1 MGPRTLRNADFTLDE
16 EQVALRETFAAFF
29 TKECPTTVVRAAEPT
44 GFDAELWDRLMCL
57 GVTTMGIPES
67 RGGDGAGLIEL
78 VLVAEEYGRVLAPV
92 PLVETIVA
100 GWVLATVDEHAEPW
114 LRAQTAG
121 DQIVGIGLH
130 RAKSS
135 QRQLVPAGAISDA
148 VIALHDQSLIL
159 VTDSDKPRHVANQAC
174 APLAWWTPVGDR
186 GDCVVLAEGQDAVR
200 LWEHALLEWRL
211 LTAAA
216 LVGLSDALLSRTVGY
231 VQARYAFGVPI
242 GSFQAVSHPLVDV
255 HIGVQGA
262 RRLVWKAAWLAEHE
276 PQQADRL
283 AAMAW
288 VHASRVATTA
298 AATCLHAHGGVAF
311 TMESDIQLFF
321 RRAKGWAT
329 IAGDPRH
336 QLQRLADELLGGT
349 PSNQA
354 LGVH

>member
-1 MGPRTLRNADFTLDE
+1 MEPRTLRNADFTLDE
-16 EQVALRETFAAFF
+16 ERVALREVFAAFF

-44 GFDAELWDRLMCL
+44 GFDAELWERLMGL

-78 VLVAEEYGRVLAPV
+78 MLVAEEYGRALAPV

-100 GWVLATVDEHAEPW
+100 GRVLASVDEHAEPW
-114 LRAQTAG
+114 LRAQAAG
-121 DQIVGIGLH
+121 ERIVSISLQH
-130 RAKSS
+130 AKST

-159 VTDSDKPRHVANQAC
+159 VTDSVKPRHVANQAC
-174 APLAWWTPVGDR
+174 APLAWWTPVDNRGDR
-186 GDCVVLAEGQDAVR
+186 VVLAEGREAEL
-200 LWEHALLEWRL
+200 LWARALLEWRL

-216 LVGLSDALLSRTVGY
+216 LVGLSEALLSRAVDY
-231 VQARYAFGVPI
+231 AQARYAFGVPI

-255 HIGVQGA
+255 HIGVEGA
-262 RRLVWKAAWLAEHE
+262 RRLGWKAAWFAEHE
-276 PQQADRL
+276 PREANRL

-288 VHASRVATTA
+288 VYASQVATHA

-329 IAGDPRH
+329 IAGDPRR
-336 QLQRLADELLGGT
+336 QLQALADELLL
-349 PSNQA
+349 PSNEGQE
-354 LGVH
+354 VH